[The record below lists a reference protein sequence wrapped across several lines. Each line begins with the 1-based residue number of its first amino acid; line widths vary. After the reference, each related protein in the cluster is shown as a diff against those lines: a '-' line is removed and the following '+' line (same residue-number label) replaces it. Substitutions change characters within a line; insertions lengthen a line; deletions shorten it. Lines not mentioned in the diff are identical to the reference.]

1 MTNNIEYTSF
11 KHEHFVLSI
20 YCMWYTILAT
30 FFYTT
35 NISGIKDISYWN
47 SFYWYLRFLILIV
60 DYIYII
66 EKFAGPCSR
75 PFVIS
80 NHSSLGRPTN
90 NRIMSS
96 GCKIP
101 CIRIVRNWILVY
113 LDCVF
118 IWNAYTFNHRCKTT
132 FTWVNWKNVTVVRS
146 SQSNK
151 SWDSMEQS
159 QLSKDPL
166 ILGPLD
172 LMLCWS
178 YVKEVVSFLDSIVT
192 LSWIYAPLIWSS

>member
-1 MTNNIEYTSF
+1 MSSQYIACDIRY
-11 KHEHFVLSI
+11 
-20 YCMWYTILAT
+20 WQP

-66 EKFAGPCSR
+66 EKFAGPCNR

-96 GCKIP
+96 GSKIT

-118 IWNAYTFNHRCKTT
+118 IWNAYTFNRRCKTT

-159 QLSKDPL
+159 QLSKNPL

-172 LMLCWS
+172 LMSCWI